1 MTGDEQPTPS
11 SGTAGSGLDWWGR
24 WWPRVLAVAQLVAGL
39 AILAW
44 ETTHVGDRPL
54 LQFWGVC
61 LVMGAPATT
70 VAVSLV
76 GERLVGG
83 GGSRPGGGR

>member
-1 MTGDEQPTPS
+1 MTGGTPSTPS
-11 SGTAGSGLDWWGR
+11 SGTAGSGGDWWGR

-61 LVMGAPATT
+61 LTLGAPATT
-70 VAVSLV
+70 VALQLV
-76 GERLVGG
+76 GERLAGGMRPSG
-83 GGSRPGGGR
+83 GGS

>member
-11 SGTAGSGLDWWGR
+11 SGTAASGLDWWTR

-39 AILAW
+39 AILGW

-70 VAVSLV
+70 VAVGLV
-76 GERLVGG
+76 GDRLAGG
-83 GGSRPGGGR
+83 MRPSAGGS